1 MTKEKVDNQQVD
13 EQTGFREG
21 DVNPSCEGESCA
33 NVADDEQIATD
44 TMAEGEEPSSE
55 QQEFQEPSSEEVT
68 ITRLHAIRSPALLG
82 TELPITPFG
91 KGIKHTEQALYT
103 SGTISCGSSGR
114 KTIFESPFS
123 SAARIKSSF

>member
-55 QQEFQEPSSEEVT
+55 QQEFQEPSSSLSHRCRKLPT
-68 ITRLHAIRSPALLG
+68 SQLLTSY
-82 TELPITPFG
+82 TETL
-91 KGIKHTEQALYT
+91 Q
-103 SGTISCGSSGR
+103 
-114 KTIFESPFS
+114 FS
-123 SAARIKSSF
+123 SS